1 MGFGGKCDVG
11 GVSEDADSVVD
22 LGGNLGKEKREL
34 RDDVKSVDEMRSVR
48 DEVSLARESAV
59 VNKPV
64 YLLPVNARPVVI
76 SEPVDDEVA
85 MDKKLVN
92 AKPVRINKPVN
103 DNDSVDDTNLVNTND
118 NNSVDDK
125 TPVDTKSVDTKPV
138 TTKPMNTKP
147 TNTKPAT
154 TKPITTKPTNITNPL
169 NTTPLDSYTTALQA
183 FALHN
188 IRHHKQFLLLAT
200 LLSHMQLPDGSF
212 PAGNRTIMCRHLFL
226 LVTRRFLRKRPGR

>member
-48 DEVSLARESAV
+48 DEVSLARESAM

-125 TPVDTKSVDTKPV
+125 TPVDTKSVSTKPITTKPI

-154 TKPITTKPTNITNPL
+154 TKPTNI
-169 NTTPLDSYTTALQA
+169 TTPLDSYTTALQA

-226 LVTRRFLRKRPGR
+226 LVTRRFLWKRPGR

>member
-125 TPVDTKSVDTKPV
+125 TPVDTKSVSTKPITTKPI

-147 TNTKPAT
+147 A
-154 TKPITTKPTNITNPL
+154 TTKPTNITNPL

-188 IRHHKQFLLLAT
+188 ICHHKQFLLLAT

>member
-1 MGFGGKCDVG
+1 
-11 GVSEDADSVVD
+11 
-22 LGGNLGKEKREL
+22 
-34 RDDVKSVDEMRSVR
+34 MRSVR

-125 TPVDTKSVDTKPV
+125 TPVDTKPI

-147 TNTKPAT
+147 TNTKPA
-154 TKPITTKPTNITNPL
+154 TTKPTNITNPL

>member
-48 DEVSLARESAV
+48 DEVSLARESAM

-118 NNSVDDK
+118 NNSVGDK
-125 TPVDTKSVDTKPV
+125 TPVDTKSVSTKPITTKPI

-154 TKPITTKPTNITNPL
+154 TKPTNI
-169 NTTPLDSYTTALQA
+169 TTPLDSYTTALQA

-226 LVTRRFLRKRPGR
+226 LVTRRFLWKRPGR